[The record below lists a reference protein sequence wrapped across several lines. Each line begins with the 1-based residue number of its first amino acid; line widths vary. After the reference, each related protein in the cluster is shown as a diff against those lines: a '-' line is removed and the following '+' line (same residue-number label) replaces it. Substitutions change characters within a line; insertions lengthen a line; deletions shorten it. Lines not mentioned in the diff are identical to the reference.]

1 MRKNI
6 YVLLLLSLI
15 MVLGSCYSDK
25 GNYDYEDVNEI
36 TVDLGGAKYTY
47 VVGNVAKL
55 EPTLTFATREI
66 AESELE
72 YNWTLNG
79 EFVSDK
85 GYWSLP

>member
-1 MRKNI
+1 MSKMNLNMRKNI

-47 VVGNVAKL
+47 VVGNVANWNRLLLLLHAKL
-55 EPTLTFATREI
+55 Q
-66 AESELE
+66 
-72 YNWTLNG
+72 NQN
-79 EFVSDK
+79 
-85 GYWSLP
+85 